1 MQDLTASDSDYKIW
15 VLLHQTVKAVNR
27 AREKE
32 LSQFGIRP
40 MQAAVLV
47 IIKAIGDKATPAEI
61 SRWLFR
67 RPHTVSSILTRME
80 SEGLI
85 RKVNDLNRKN
95 LVRIVITEKGQQ
107 TIDQSKRIDTIHNLM
122 SILSS
127 EERQQLAS
135 CLDKL
140 LSGSLIKLGI
150 ESKPPFPYTQ

>member
-1 MQDLTASDSDYKIW
+1 MQGLKVSDSDYNIW
-15 VLLHQTVKAVNR
+15 VLLHQTTKAVNM
-27 AREKE
+27 ARGKE

-47 IIKAIGDKATPAEI
+47 IIKAIGNKATPSEI

-67 RPHTVSSILTRME
+67 RPHTVSSILARME

-85 RKVNDLNRKN
+85 RRVNDLKRKN
-95 LVRIVITEKGQQ
+95 MVRVVLTKKGQQ
-107 TIDQSKRIDTIHNLM
+107 TIDQAKRRETIHDVM

-127 EERQQLAS
+127 EERQQLVS

-140 LSGSLIKLGI
+140 LNRSLIKLGL
-150 ESKPPFPYTQ
+150 ENKPPFPYT